1 MRRACQVCGQP
12 IPTTDLRRVT
22 CGSPRCRRERERRA
36 NYEKRPAPPQAEQLR
51 PIRDLHAEVVRRDRT
66 RVVLMMRQALDAGAS
81 QGEAIMAVSRNTG
94 ESIATVM
101 AVWRAAT

>member
-1 MRRACQVCGQP
+1 M
-12 IPTTDLRRVT
+12 
-22 CGSPRCRRERERRA
+22 
-36 NYEKRPAPPQAEQLR
+36 
-51 PIRDLHAEVVRRDRT
+51 HAEVVRRDRT